1 MSIPSVENERLSHIN
16 HVMDELHDHMD
27 NVYEHLVDRE
37 MLECVQE
44 LDSCLIKIKD
54 LKQSLEDGI

>member
-1 MSIPSVENERLSHIN
+1 MPIPSVENERLSHIN

-27 NVYEHLVDRE
+27 SVYEHLVDRE
-37 MLECVQE
+37 ILECVQE
-44 LDSCLIKIKD
+44 LNSCLVKIKD